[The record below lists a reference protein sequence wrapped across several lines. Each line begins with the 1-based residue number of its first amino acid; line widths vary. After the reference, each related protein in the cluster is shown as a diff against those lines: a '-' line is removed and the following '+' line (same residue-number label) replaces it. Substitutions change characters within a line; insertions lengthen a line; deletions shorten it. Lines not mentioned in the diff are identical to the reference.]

1 MGGTTERGTVVTAEA
16 DTDARPPA
24 GGQRAWL
31 AHELQARSHGDA
43 ESVRAFLHASA
54 VEVAP
59 LLLGA
64 IISHETPEGVVRVR
78 LTEVE
83 AYLGDGTD
91 PGSHAYRGK
100 TARNAPMF
108 GEPGHLYA
116 YFTYGMYTCG
126 NVVCS
131 PDGTASGVLMRA
143 GAVIDGI
150 ELARSRRR
158 TTTKDQHLARGPACL
173 AMALGVTL
181 DDKGAD
187 LLSAPFD
194 LTLPPEPV
202 DYLQGPRTGLSG
214 PGGTEDFPWRFW
226 VPGDA
231 SVSPYKRHKHAGE
244 TVRRGRKASGGR

>member
-1 MGGTTERGTVVTAEA
+1 M
-16 DTDARPPA
+16 
-24 GGQRAWL
+24 
-31 AHELQARSHGDA
+31 
-43 ESVRAFLHASA
+43 RAFLHATA
-54 VEVAP
+54 LEVAP

-64 IISHETPEGVVRVR
+64 VISHETTEGTVGVM

-126 NVVCS
+126 NIVCS

-143 GAVIDGI
+143 GRVVEGV
-150 ELARSRRR
+150 ELARSRRS
-158 TTTKDQHLARGPACL
+158 TSKKDHDLARGPALL

-181 DDKGAD
+181 ADKGAD
-187 LLSAPFD
+187 LLTSPFRLELAPAP
-194 LTLPPEPV
+194 LE
-202 DYLQGPRTGLSG
+202 YRSGPRTGLSG

-226 VPGDA
+226 LPDEP
-231 SVSPYKRHKHAGE
+231 SVSAYKRHKHAGE
-244 TVRRGRKASGGR
+244 EVRRGRAAGPGSAAGR